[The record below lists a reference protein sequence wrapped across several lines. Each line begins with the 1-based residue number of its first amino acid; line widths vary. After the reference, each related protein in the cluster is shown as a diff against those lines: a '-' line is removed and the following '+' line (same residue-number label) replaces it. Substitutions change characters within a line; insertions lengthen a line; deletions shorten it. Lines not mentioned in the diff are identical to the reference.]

1 MKTTHKFALVRLA
14 YRTIG
19 FARGIVGLGDRVEV
33 TRDGLR
39 YDLDLSQAIDLT
51 IFVLGRFEPSTI
63 AAFRRYVK
71 PGATVLDIGANI
83 GAHTLQLAR
92 LVGPN
97 GRVVSFEPT
106 DFAFAKLRRNLQ
118 LNPQFAGR
126 VTALQYFLMAA
137 DGNKLPNSVY
147 SSWSLPRTADAH
159 EKHLGLRMATAGAR
173 GAPLD
178 RLLAEQGIER
188 VDLVK
193 LDVDGFE
200 CDVLAGAGTMLRRDR
215 PTLVME
221 IVPYGLV
228 EHGASLQQLLDFLIP
243 FGYRL
248 YDERS
253 EAPLPGDAA
262 VLEQM
267 IGEGASWNVIARVG

>member
-1 MKTTHKFALVRLA
+1 LKTTHKFALVRSA

-19 FARGIVGLGDRVEV
+19 FARGLVGLGDQVQV

-51 IFVLGRFEPSTI
+51 IFVLGRFEPSTV

-97 GRVVSFEPT
+97 GRVLSFEPT
-106 DFAFAKLRRNLQ
+106 DFAFAKLRRNLDR
-118 LNPQFAGR
+118 NPQIAGQ
-126 VTALQYFLMAA
+126 VTALQCFLTAG
-137 DGNKLPNSVY
+137 DGNTLPHSVY
-147 SSWSLPRTADAH
+147 SSWSLPRSAEAH
-159 EKHLGLRMATAGAR
+159 EKHLGLRMTTGGAR
-173 GAPLD
+173 GATLD
-178 RLLAEQGIER
+178 SVLAEQGVER

-200 CDVLAGAGTMLRRDR
+200 CDVLAGAGKMIRRDR
-215 PTLVME
+215 PTFVME
-221 IVPYGLV
+221 IMPYGLV
-228 EHGASLQQLLDFLIP
+228 EQGANLEQFLKFFLP
-243 FGYRL
+243 LGYRL
-248 YDERS
+248 YDERT
-253 EAPLPGDAA
+253 EAELPTDARE
-262 VLEQM
+262 LEGM
-267 IGEGASWNVIARVG
+267 IGEGASRNVIARVG